1 MGGGEELYV
10 VADEHGGADAD
21 RADVQEDAAKVE
33 EGAVTDI
40 GVHAVVEAC
49 TGADVRVLAQMA
61 EVFTVDVHC
70 LCLLAACVVF
80 FGEDGCSVDALSLRG
95 AFGVGHVGG
104 AGDHAVEDVAVGALR
119 GVH

>member
-21 RADVQEDAAKVE
+21 RADVQEYAAEVE
-33 EGAVTDI
+33 EGAVTNV

-49 TGADVRVLAQMA
+49 AGADVRVLAQVA

-80 FGEDGCSVDALSLRG
+80 FGEDGCSVDALVLRG